1 LAQQETT
8 TMTTDTQQ
16 IHPMA
21 KLFPPVTG
29 KRFDDLVADV
39 KAKGL
44 LNPIILHAGVVL
56 DGSNR
61 LRACRVAGIPARFVE
76 FSSLNL
82 KCSPEE
88 YIWSSNIERRQLTP
102 DQRTVLAFDWAKA
115 LREQAKAKQQLGGK
129 DKTPQAEAI
138 RTRAAI
144 AVRAQVSE
152 HKVAQF
158 ERVKKNAP
166 QLVKKVASGTMKL
179 KDAAKVADK
188 KRARGKSHK
197 PTVLKTRI
205 THAMTVAKAVART
218 IEMLESDVKIVMLR
232 VENKPNYLLALALR
246 LTAWTSKMRKSA
258 GVIKSAAA

>member
-1 LAQQETT
+1 MMSTPSMSATSY
-8 TMTTDTQQ
+8 TQQ
-16 IHPMA
+16 THVMA
-21 KLFPPVTG
+21 KLFPPLTG
-29 KRFDDLVADV
+29 KRFDELVADV
-39 KAKGL
+39 KSKGL
-44 LNPIILHAGVVL
+44 LNPIVLHAGVVL
-56 DGSNR
+56 DGMNR
-61 LRACRVAGIPARFVE
+61 LRACRIAGIPARFVE

-144 AVRAQVSE
+144 AQRAQVSE
-152 HKVAQF
+152 HKVAQV

-166 QLVKKVASGTMKL
+166 HLVAKVASGTMKL

-197 PTVLKTRI
+197 PTVVKTRI
-205 THAMTVAKAVART
+205 THPLTVAKAINRT
-218 IEMLESDVKIVMLR
+218 IEMLESDVKIVLLR
-232 VENKPNYLLALALR
+232 VENHPAYFAALASR
-246 LTAWTSKMRKSA
+246 LTAFAAKIKKAA